1 MGASGAPAEHAP
13 RRPETEELRD
23 RALQE
28 AALAGDGG
36 RTAGILLH
44 DRLEERGVGEVAEDQ
59 VIEAR
64 PQVGELARLPRPGQ
78 DGEPLRVERPQ
89 ETPERVAEIAVV
101 VETGALD
108 QAREVRMLFQIVEEA
123 VEDGVHHRRLEAPAL
138 APGPAL
144 AALRDQRNDRRDAQ
158 GEDRLVQRPF
168 VAEVMV
174 EARLVLEPRLGGYF
188 PHRYAGEA
196 ALGEAPLG
204 GVEDG
209 VARRG
214 GFAAA
219 GRGHPG
225 AHALRVH
232 EQTFVCQGE
241 DAAGRGARN
250 ARRRWRGA
258 SDQGFDES
266 LAAYDFER
274 VGWKFDC
281 LLADGTPA
289 DTCLTLGP
297 VVAAT
302 DPAVP
307 GSQEWLANQSPPPL
321 TPREIKAR

>member
-1 MGASGAPAEHAP
+1 MTNASWGQPARKRSGFARSTPGSRMGASGAPAEYTA

-23 RALQE
+23 GGLQE

-36 RTAGILLH
+36 WAARILLH

-138 APGPAL
+138 APGSAL
-144 AALRDQRNDRRDAQ
+144 AALRDQRDDRRDAPR
-158 GEDRLVQRPF
+158 EHRLVQRPL

-196 ALGEAPLG
+196 ALGKAPLG

-209 VARRG
+209 VARGG
-214 GFAAA
+214 GFAGA
-219 GRGHPG
+219 GGGRPG

-232 EQTFVCQGE
+232 EQTFVCQGR
-241 DAAGRGARN
+241 ACSTVSPC
-250 ARRRWRGA
+250 RRRVSPERQHSGQKHAVPERRA
-258 SDQGFDES
+258 SVLSDDPVR
-266 LAAYDFER
+266 LLR
-274 VGWKFDC
+274 VGV
-281 LLADGTPA
+281 DGMQMP
-289 DTCLTLGP
+289 
-297 VVAAT
+297 
-302 DPAVP
+302 
-307 GSQEWLANQSPPPL
+307 
-321 TPREIKAR
+321 